1 MNGIPIPDIDENPW
15 AEGPAI
21 DPRPTDLGPLLPPL
35 PAKPKAGMK
44 AKVKSLLNLV
54 KKRGPEAEGVRSR
67 GMTEGVRT
75 RGMTRA
81 LVEDEPPAKRRRGD
95 RLESSSTNSAAPI
108 ASSSTNSAAPIG
120 SSPLSSPQPLFKFG
134 KDSPYDFS
142 IDKGKGRASPS
153 PKKVKRKPVPAI
165 DDQVPLVPLSKK
177 RKHEDGDEDGP
188 RPFQRRVIDFDRQP
202 EEAPADVEKQMVSVG
217 VNTSPVQTSS
227 IGTNTSSE
235 TTSVGTSST
244 QTSSIGVNTSPVQT
258 SSIGTNT
265 SSETTSVG
273 TSSTRTSSIGVN
285 TSPIQTSSIKI
296 NTSSQTSSVGTSI
309 IDISDDETVAPGESS
324 YIEYGED
331 DGKDDGEDETV
342 APGESSYIEYG
353 EDEDASVNL
362 TKLEARVDQ
371 QAEELALFRLTVNP
385 PLGAHTLFLDFHAEL
400 RRLLQARSRTDA
412 EATKAIEIEAVEKLR
427 GTIDLIWWGTEV
439 EWPGDVAKAG
449 DAATPGDV
457 ATCCPGDGKA
467 FLDLVAALFAYYDND
482 TGTSSRSNVM
492 PLSKKITNKVYSSD

>member
-244 QTSSIGVNTSPVQT
+244 
-258 SSIGTNT
+258 
-265 SSETTSVG
+265 
-273 TSSTRTSSIGVN
+273 RTSSIGVN

-324 YIEYGED
+324 YIDYGED

>member
-1 MNGIPIPDIDENPW
+1 MNGITIPHIDENPW

-324 YIEYGED
+324 YID
-331 DGKDDGEDETV
+331 
-342 APGESSYIEYG
+342 YG

-385 PLGAHTLFLDFHAEL
+385 PLGAHTLFLDFDAEL

>member
-244 QTSSIGVNTSPVQT
+244 
-258 SSIGTNT
+258 
-265 SSETTSVG
+265 
-273 TSSTRTSSIGVN
+273 RTSSIGVN

-324 YIEYGED
+324 YID
-331 DGKDDGEDETV
+331 
-342 APGESSYIEYG
+342 YG

-385 PLGAHTLFLDFHAEL
+385 PLGAHTLFLDFDAEL

>member
-244 QTSSIGVNTSPVQT
+244 
-258 SSIGTNT
+258 
-265 SSETTSVG
+265 
-273 TSSTRTSSIGVN
+273 RTSSIGVN

-324 YIEYGED
+324 YIDYGED

-342 APGESSYIEYG
+342 APRESSYIEYG